1 MHGGF
6 VRLTARKNTMH
17 QTPTVSSVPAAG
29 HRNALRRATW
39 IATLG
44 GFLFGYD
51 TGVINGALPYMQDDL
66 GLTPFTE
73 GLITSSLLFGAAFGA
88 LGAGQLAD
96 RLGRRRLLIILAG
109 VFLLGAVGT
118 ASAPGVGLMV
128 LARVVLGLAVGGAS
142 AVVPMFLA
150 ELAPAARRGQVVTRD
165 QLMIVSGQ
173 LAAFVCNAV
182 IGNLWGEDGNVWRW
196 MLLVATLPAIA
207 LWVGMNFVPESPR
220 WLGSK
225 GRYAQMLTE
234 LQRIRSAEDA
244 QAEYEEAKAL
254 AGSLPTRTGRLKDFA
269 EPWLMRVLLIGMGL
283 SIVQQITGVNAIIYY
298 GTQILADAGFGTEAA
313 LTANI
318 ANGVVSVGAALL
330 GIWLLGKVGRRPMLL
345 TGLIGTL
352 STLAIIG
359 VASILLPEG
368 PVRGFTVLSM
378 TVLFL
383 AFQQG
388 AVSPVTWLM
397 LSEIFPLRVRGLG
410 VGISVFVQWMAN
422 FAVGF
427 SFPMLMS
434 ALGIS
439 STFFI
444 FVALGLCAVF
454 FVNRYLPE
462 TRGLSLEEVEL
473 QLRKA

>member
-1 MHGGF
+1 M
-6 VRLTARKNTMH
+6 
-17 QTPTVSSVPAAG
+17 SSKPASPAVPSA
-29 HRNALRRATW
+29 HRRALRRATW

-88 LGAGQLAD
+88 VGAGQLAD
-96 RLGRRRLLIILAG
+96 RLGRRRLLLILAV
-109 VFLLGAVGT
+109 VFMLGAAGT
-118 ASAPGVGLMV
+118 AAAPGVGIMV

-150 ELAPAARRGQVVTRD
+150 ELAPAARRGQLVTRD

-182 IGNLWGEDGNVWRW
+182 IGNVWGEEGNVWRW

-207 LWVGMNFVPESPR
+207 LWIGMHFVPESPR

-225 GRYAQMLTE
+225 GRYAQMLAA
-234 LQRIRSAEDA
+234 LQKIRSAEEA
-244 QAEYEEAKAL
+244 QAEYNEIKGL
-254 AGSLPTRTGRLKDFA
+254 AGTTRTGRLKDFA
-269 EPWLMRVLLIGMGL
+269 EPWLLRVLLIDMGL

-318 ANGVVSVGAALL
+318 ANGVVSVAAALI
-330 GIWLLGKVGRRPMLL
+330 GIWLLGKVARRPMLI
-345 TGLIGTL
+345 TGLLGTTT
-352 STLAIIG
+352 TLALIG
-359 VASILLPEG
+359 AASILMPEG
-368 PVRGFTVLSM
+368 TARGFTVLSL

-397 LSEIFPLRVRGLG
+397 LAEIFPLRVRGLG
-410 VGISVFVQWMAN
+410 IGLSVFVQWMAN

-427 SFPMLMS
+427 SFPMLMA

-439 STFFI
+439 NTFFI
-444 FVALGLCAVF
+444 FVGLGICAVL
-454 FVNRYLPE
+454 FVRRFMPE
-462 TRGLSLEEVEL
+462 TRGLSLEELEL
-473 QLRKA
+473 KLRAG

>member
-1 MHGGF
+1 
-6 VRLTARKNTMH
+6 MH
-17 QTPTVSSVPAAG
+17 QTPTAPAVPTVG
-29 HRNALRRATW
+29 HRNTLRRATW

-109 VFLLGAVGT
+109 VFLLGAAGT
-118 ASAPGVGLMV
+118 AAAPGVGLMV

-182 IGNLWGEDGNVWRW
+182 IGNLWGEEGNVWRW

-207 LWVGMNFVPESPR
+207 LWIGMNFVPESPR

-254 AGSLPTRTGRLKDFA
+254 ASGVPTRTGRLKDFA

-330 GIWLLGKVGRRPMLL
+330 GIWLLGKVGRRPMLM
-345 TGLIGTL
+345 TGLIGTC

-368 PVRGFTVLSM
+368 PARGFTVLSM

-410 VGISVFVQWMAN
+410 IGLSVFVQWMAN

-439 STFFI
+439 TTFFI
-444 FVALGLCAVF
+444 FVALGICAVL
-454 FVNRYLPE
+454 FVKRYLPE

-473 QLRKA
+473 QLRRA

>member
-1 MHGGF
+1 M
-6 VRLTARKNTMH
+6 
-17 QTPTVSSVPAAG
+17 SSKPASPAVPG
-29 HRNALRRATW
+29 DHRRALRRATW

-88 LGAGQLAD
+88 VGAGQLAD
-96 RLGRRRLLIILAG
+96 RLGRRRLLLILAV
-109 VFLLGAVGT
+109 VFMLGAAGT
-118 ASAPGVGLMV
+118 AAAPGVGVMV

-150 ELAPAARRGQVVTRD
+150 ELAPAARRGQLVTRD

-182 IGNLWGEDGNVWRW
+182 IGNIWGEEGNVWRW

-207 LWVGMNFVPESPR
+207 LWIGMHFVPESPR

-225 GRYAQMLTE
+225 GRYAQMLTA
-234 LQRIRSAEDA
+234 LQKIRSAEEA
-244 QAEYEEAKAL
+244 QAEYDEIKGL
-254 AGSLPTRTGRLKDFA
+254 AGTSRTGRLKDFA
-269 EPWLMRVLLIGMGL
+269 EPWLLRVLLIGMGL

-318 ANGVVSVGAALL
+318 ANGVVSVAAALL
-330 GIWLLGKVGRRPMLL
+330 GIWLLGKVARRPMLI
-345 TGLIGTL
+345 TGLLGTTT
-352 STLAIIG
+352 TLALIG
-359 VASILLPEG
+359 AASILMPEG
-368 PVRGFTVLSM
+368 TVRGFTVLSL

-397 LSEIFPLRVRGLG
+397 LAEIFPLRVRGLG
-410 VGISVFVQWMAN
+410 IGLSVFVQWMAN

-427 SFPMLMS
+427 SFPMLMA

-439 STFFI
+439 NTFFI
-444 FVALGLCAVF
+444 FVALGICAVL
-454 FVNRYLPE
+454 FVRRFMPE
-462 TRGLSLEEVEL
+462 TRGLSLEELEL
-473 QLRKA
+473 KLRKA

>member
-1 MHGGF
+1 MSSKPAAPG
-6 VRLTARKNTMH
+6 
-17 QTPTVSSVPAAG
+17 TPVPAD
-29 HRNALRRATW
+29 HRRALRRATW

-88 LGAGQLAD
+88 VAAGQLAD
-96 RLGRRRLLIILAG
+96 RLGRRRLLLILAG
-109 VFLLGAVGT
+109 VFMLGAAGT
-118 ASAPGVGLMV
+118 AAAPGVGLMV

-150 ELAPAARRGQVVTRD
+150 ELAPAARRGQLVTRD
-165 QLMIVSGQ
+165 QLMIVTGQ

-182 IGNLWGEDGNVWRW
+182 IGNLWGEEGNVWRW

-207 LWVGMNFVPESPR
+207 LWIGMHFVPESPR

-225 GRYAQMLTE
+225 GRYAQMLE
-234 LQRIRSAEDA
+234 ALQKIRSAEEA
-244 QAEYEEAKAL
+244 QAEYEEIKGL
-254 AGSLPTRTGRLKDFA
+254 TGTSRTGRLKDFA
-269 EPWLMRVLLIGMGL
+269 EPWLLRVLLIGMGL

-318 ANGVVSVGAALL
+318 ANGVVSVAAALL
-330 GIWLLGKVGRRPMLL
+330 GIWLLGKVARRPMLI
-345 TGLIGTL
+345 TGLLGTT
-352 STLAIIG
+352 STLALIG
-359 VASILLPEG
+359 AASILMPEG
-368 PVRGFTVLSM
+368 TARGFTVLSL

-397 LSEIFPLRVRGLG
+397 LAEIFPLRVRGLG
-410 VGISVFVQWMAN
+410 IGLSVFVQWMAN

-427 SFPMLMS
+427 SFPMLMA

-439 STFFI
+439 NTFFI
-444 FVALGLCAVF
+444 FVALGICAVL
-454 FVNRYLPE
+454 FVRRFMPE

-473 QLRKA
+473 KLRKG

>member
-1 MHGGF
+1 M
-6 VRLTARKNTMH
+6 
-17 QTPTVSSVPAAG
+17 SSKPAASRTAPG
-29 HRNALRRATW
+29 DHSRALRRATW

-88 LGAGQLAD
+88 VGAGQLAD
-96 RLGRRRLLIILAG
+96 RLGRRRLLLILAG
-109 VFLLGAVGT
+109 VFILGAAGT
-118 ASAPGVGLMV
+118 AAAPGVGLMV
-128 LARVVLGLAVGGAS
+128 VARVVLGLAVGGAS

-150 ELAPAARRGQVVTRD
+150 ELAPASRRGQLVTRD

-182 IGNLWGEDGNVWRW
+182 IGNLWGEEGNVWRW

-207 LWVGMNFVPESPR
+207 LWIGMNFVPESPR

-225 GRYAQMLTE
+225 GRYAQMLTA
-234 LQRIRSAEDA
+234 LQKIRSAEDA
-244 QAEYEEAKAL
+244 QAEYEEVKAL
-254 AGSLPTRTGRLKDFA
+254 ATHSRTGRLRDFA
-269 EPWLMRVLLIGMGL
+269 EPWLLRVLLIGMGL

-318 ANGVVSVGAALL
+318 ANGVVSVAAALL
-330 GIWLLGKVGRRPMLL
+330 GIWLLGKVARRPMLI
-345 TGLIGTL
+345 TGLLGTTT
-352 STLAIIG
+352 TLALIG
-359 VASILLPEG
+359 AASILMPEG
-368 PVRGFTVLSM
+368 TARGFTVLSL

-397 LSEIFPLRVRGLG
+397 LAEIFPLRVRGLG
-410 VGISVFVQWMAN
+410 IGLSVFVQWMAN

-427 SFPMLMS
+427 SFPMLMA

-439 STFFI
+439 NTFFI
-444 FVALGLCAVF
+444 FVALGICAVL
-454 FVNRYLPE
+454 FVKRFMPE
-462 TRGLSLEEVEL
+462 TRGLSLEEVERT
-473 QLRKA
+473 LRRA

>member
-1 MHGGF
+1 M
-6 VRLTARKNTMH
+6 
-17 QTPTVSSVPAAG
+17 SSKPASPAVPSA
-29 HRNALRRATW
+29 HRRALRRATW

-88 LGAGQLAD
+88 VGAGQLAD
-96 RLGRRRLLIILAG
+96 RLGRRRLLLILAV
-109 VFLLGAVGT
+109 VFILGAAGT
-118 ASAPGVGLMV
+118 AAAPGVGIMV

-150 ELAPAARRGQVVTRD
+150 ELAPVARRGQLVTRD

-182 IGNLWGEDGNVWRW
+182 IGNVWGEEGNVWRW

-207 LWVGMNFVPESPR
+207 LWIGMHFVPESPR

-225 GRYAQMLTE
+225 GRYAQMLAA
-234 LQRIRSAEDA
+234 LQKIRSAEEA
-244 QAEYEEAKAL
+244 QAEYNEIKGL
-254 AGSLPTRTGRLKDFA
+254 AGTTRTGRLKDFA
-269 EPWLMRVLLIGMGL
+269 EPWLLRVLLIGMGL

-318 ANGVVSVGAALL
+318 ANGVVSVAAALI
-330 GIWLLGKVGRRPMLL
+330 GIWLLGKVARRPMLI
-345 TGLIGTL
+345 TGLLGTTT
-352 STLAIIG
+352 TLALIG
-359 VASILLPEG
+359 AASILMPEG
-368 PVRGFTVLSM
+368 TARGFTVLSL

-397 LSEIFPLRVRGLG
+397 LAEIFPLRVRGLG
-410 VGISVFVQWMAN
+410 IGLSVFVQWMAN

-427 SFPMLMS
+427 SFPMLMA

-439 STFFI
+439 NTFFI
-444 FVALGLCAVF
+444 FVGLGICAVL
-454 FVNRYLPE
+454 FVRRFMPE
-462 TRGLSLEEVEL
+462 TRGLSLEELEL
-473 QLRKA
+473 KLRAG

>member
-1 MHGGF
+1 MSSNPAVPG
-6 VRLTARKNTMH
+6 
-17 QTPTVSSVPAAG
+17 TPVPAD
-29 HRNALRRATW
+29 HRRALRRATW

-88 LGAGQLAD
+88 VGAGQLAD
-96 RLGRRRLLIILAG
+96 RLGRRRLLLILAG
-109 VFLLGAVGT
+109 VFILGAAGT
-118 ASAPGVGLMV
+118 AAAPGVGLMV
-128 LARVVLGLAVGGAS
+128 LARVILGLAVGGAS

-150 ELAPAARRGQVVTRD
+150 ELAPAARRGQLVTRD

-182 IGNLWGEDGNVWRW
+182 IGNLWGEEGNVWRW

-207 LWVGMNFVPESPR
+207 LWIGMNFVPESPR

-225 GRYAQMLTE
+225 GRYAQMLAA
-234 LQRIRSAEDA
+234 LQKIRSAEEA
-244 QAEYEEAKAL
+244 QAEYEEIKGL
-254 AGSLPTRTGRLKDFA
+254 AGTSRTGRLKDFA
-269 EPWLMRVLLIGMGL
+269 EPWLLRVLLIGMGL

-318 ANGVVSVGAALL
+318 ANGVVSVAAALL
-330 GIWLLGKVGRRPMLL
+330 GIWLLGKVARRPMLI
-345 TGLIGTL
+345 TGLLGTTT
-352 STLAIIG
+352 TLALIG
-359 VASILLPEG
+359 AASILMPEG
-368 PVRGFTVLSM
+368 TARGFTVLSL

-397 LSEIFPLRVRGLG
+397 LAEIFPLRVRGLG
-410 VGISVFVQWMAN
+410 IGLSVFVQWMAN

-427 SFPMLMS
+427 SFPMLMA

-439 STFFI
+439 NTFFI
-444 FVALGLCAVF
+444 FVALGICAVL
-454 FVNRYLPE
+454 FVRRFMPE

-473 QLRKA
+473 KLRKA

>member
-1 MHGGF
+1 MNPSPST
-6 VRLTARKNTMH
+6 VRTRTG
-17 QTPTVSSVPAAG
+17 TG
-29 HRNALRRATW
+29 HRQALRRATW

-88 LGAGQLAD
+88 VGAGQLAD
-96 RLGRRRLLIILAG
+96 RFGRRRLLMILAG
-109 VFLLGAVGT
+109 VFVLGAAGT
-118 ASAPGVGLMV
+118 AAAPDIGLMV
-128 LARVVLGLAVGGAS
+128 LARVVLGLGVGGAS

-150 ELAPAARRGQVVTRD
+150 ELAPASRRGQVVTRD
-165 QLMIVSGQ
+165 QLMIVTGQ

-182 IGNLWGEDGNVWRW
+182 IGNLWGEAGNVWRW
-196 MLLVATLPAIA
+196 MLLVATVPAIA

-225 GRYAQMLTE
+225 GRYAQMLSS
-234 LQRIRSAEDA
+234 LQQIRSAEDA
-244 QAEYEEAKAL
+244 QAEYEEVKGL
-254 AGSLPTRTGRLKDFA
+254 NVSSRGGRLKDFA
-269 EPWLMRVLLIGMGL
+269 EPWLLRVLLIGMGL

-318 ANGVVSVGAALL
+318 ANGVVSVCAALL

-345 TGLIGTL
+345 TGLIGTT
-352 STLAIIG
+352 SMLALIG
-359 VASILLPEG
+359 IASIMLPEG
-368 PVRGFTVLSM
+368 TARGFTVLSM

-410 VGISVFVQWMAN
+410 IGLSVFVQWMAN

-434 ALGIS
+434 AMGLS
-439 STFFI
+439 NTFFI
-444 FVALGLCAVF
+444 FVGLGICALL
-454 FVNRYLPE
+454 FVKRFMPE

-473 QLRKA
+473 ALRQA

>member
-1 MHGGF
+1 M
-6 VRLTARKNTMH
+6 
-17 QTPTVSSVPAAG
+17 SSKPASPAVPSA
-29 HRNALRRATW
+29 HRRALRRATW

-88 LGAGQLAD
+88 VGAGQLAD
-96 RLGRRRLLIILAG
+96 RLGRRRLLLILAV
-109 VFLLGAVGT
+109 VFMLGAAGT
-118 ASAPGVGLMV
+118 AAAPGVGIMV

-150 ELAPAARRGQVVTRD
+150 ELAPAARRGQLVTRD

-182 IGNLWGEDGNVWRW
+182 IGNVWGEEGNVWRW

-207 LWVGMNFVPESPR
+207 LWIGMHFVPESPR

-225 GRYAQMLTE
+225 GRYAQMLAA
-234 LQRIRSAEDA
+234 LQKIRSAEEA
-244 QAEYEEAKAL
+244 QAEYNEIK
-254 AGSLPTRTGRLKDFA
+254 GLPGTTRTGRLKDFA
-269 EPWLMRVLLIGMGL
+269 EPWLLRVLLIGMGL

-318 ANGVVSVGAALL
+318 ANGVVSVAAALI
-330 GIWLLGKVGRRPMLL
+330 GIWLLGKVARRPMLI
-345 TGLIGTL
+345 TGLLGTTT
-352 STLAIIG
+352 TLALIG
-359 VASILLPEG
+359 AASILMPEG
-368 PVRGFTVLSM
+368 TARGFTVLSL

-397 LSEIFPLRVRGLG
+397 LAEIFPLRVRGLG
-410 VGISVFVQWMAN
+410 IGLSVFVQWMAN

-427 SFPMLMS
+427 SFPMLMA

-439 STFFI
+439 NTFFI
-444 FVALGLCAVF
+444 FVGLGICAVL
-454 FVNRYLPE
+454 FVRRFMPE
-462 TRGLSLEEVEL
+462 TRGLSLEELEL
-473 QLRKA
+473 KLRAG

>member
-1 MHGGF
+1 M
-6 VRLTARKNTMH
+6 
-17 QTPTVSSVPAAG
+17 SSKPASPAVPG
-29 HRNALRRATW
+29 DHRRALRRATW

-88 LGAGQLAD
+88 VGAGQLAD
-96 RLGRRRLLIILAG
+96 RLGRRRLLLILAV
-109 VFLLGAVGT
+109 VFMLGAAGT
-118 ASAPGVGLMV
+118 AAAPGVGVMV

-150 ELAPAARRGQVVTRD
+150 ELAPAARRGQLVTRD

-182 IGNLWGEDGNVWRW
+182 IGNIWGEEGNVWRW

-207 LWVGMNFVPESPR
+207 LWIGMHFVPESPR

-225 GRYAQMLTE
+225 GRYAQMLTA
-234 LQRIRSAEDA
+234 LQKIRSAEEA
-244 QAEYEEAKAL
+244 QAEYDEIKGL
-254 AGSLPTRTGRLKDFA
+254 AGTSRTGRLKDFA
-269 EPWLMRVLLIGMGL
+269 EPWLLRVLLIGMGL

-318 ANGVVSVGAALL
+318 ANGVVSVAAALL
-330 GIWLLGKVGRRPMLL
+330 GIWLLGKVARRPMLI
-345 TGLIGTL
+345 TGLLGTTT
-352 STLAIIG
+352 TLALIG
-359 VASILLPEG
+359 AASILMPEG
-368 PVRGFTVLSM
+368 TARGFTVLSL

-397 LSEIFPLRVRGLG
+397 LAEIFPLRVRGLG
-410 VGISVFVQWMAN
+410 IGLSVFVQWMAN

-427 SFPMLMS
+427 SFPMLMA

-439 STFFI
+439 NTFFI
-444 FVALGLCAVF
+444 FVALGICAVL
-454 FVNRYLPE
+454 FVRRFMPE
-462 TRGLSLEEVEL
+462 TRGLSLEELEL
-473 QLRKA
+473 KLRKA

>member
-1 MHGGF
+1 M
-6 VRLTARKNTMH
+6 
-17 QTPTVSSVPAAG
+17 SSKPASPAVPSA
-29 HRNALRRATW
+29 HRRALRRATW

-88 LGAGQLAD
+88 VGAGQLAD
-96 RLGRRRLLIILAG
+96 RLGRRRLLLILAV
-109 VFLLGAVGT
+109 VFMLGAAGT
-118 ASAPGVGLMV
+118 AAAPGVGIMV

-150 ELAPAARRGQVVTRD
+150 ELAPAARRGQLVTRD

-182 IGNLWGEDGNVWRW
+182 IGNVWGEEGNVWRW

-207 LWVGMNFVPESPR
+207 LWIGMHFVPESPR

-225 GRYAQMLTE
+225 GRYAQMLAA
-234 LQRIRSAEDA
+234 LQKIRSAEEA
-244 QAEYEEAKAL
+244 QAEYNEIKGL
-254 AGSLPTRTGRLKDFA
+254 AGTTRTGRLKDFA
-269 EPWLMRVLLIGMGL
+269 EPWLLRVLLIGMGL

-318 ANGVVSVGAALL
+318 ANGVVSVAAALI
-330 GIWLLGKVGRRPMLL
+330 GIWLLGKVARRPMLI
-345 TGLIGTL
+345 TGLLGTTT
-352 STLAIIG
+352 TLALIG
-359 VASILLPEG
+359 AASILMPEG
-368 PVRGFTVLSM
+368 TARGFTVLSL

-397 LSEIFPLRVRGLG
+397 LAEIFPLRVRGLG
-410 VGISVFVQWMAN
+410 IGLSVFVQWMAN

-427 SFPMLMS
+427 SFPMLMA

-439 STFFI
+439 NTFFI
-444 FVALGLCAVF
+444 FVGLGICAVL
-454 FVNRYLPE
+454 FVRRFMPE
-462 TRGLSLEEVEL
+462 TRGLSLEELEL
-473 QLRKA
+473 KLRAG

>member
-1 MHGGF
+1 MAGGD
-6 VRLTARKNTMH
+6 
-17 QTPTVSSVPAAG
+17 
-29 HRNALRRATW
+29 HRRALRRATW
-39 IATLG
+39 IATMG

-88 LGAGQLAD
+88 VGAGQLAD
-96 RLGRRRLLIILAG
+96 RLGRRRLLLILAA
-109 VFLLGAVGT
+109 VFVLGAAGT
-118 ASAPGVGLMV
+118 AAAPGVGLMV

-150 ELAPAARRGQVVTRD
+150 ELAPASRRGQLVTRD
-165 QLMIVSGQ
+165 QLMIVTGQ

-182 IGNLWGEDGNVWRW
+182 IGNIWGEEGNVWRW
-196 MLLVATLPAIA
+196 MLLVATLPAVV
-207 LWVGMNFVPESPR
+207 LWIGMNFVPESPR

-225 GRYAQMLTE
+225 GRYAQMLTA
-234 LQRIRSAEDA
+234 LRRIRSAEEA
-244 QAEYEEAKAL
+244 EAEYEEIRTL
-254 AGSLPTRTGRLKDFA
+254 AVRSRSGRLKDFA
-269 EPWLMRVLLIGMGL
+269 EPWLLRVLLIGMGL
-283 SIVQQITGVNAIIYY
+283 SVVQQITGVNAIIYY

-318 ANGVVSVGAALL
+318 ANGVVSVLAALV
-330 GIWLLGKVGRRPMLL
+330 GIWLLGRVSRRPMLL
-345 TGLIGTL
+345 TGLIGTTT
-352 STLAIIG
+352 TLALIG
-359 VASILLPEG
+359 AASILLPEG
-368 PVRGFTVLSM
+368 TARGFTVLTL

-397 LSEIFPLRVRGLG
+397 LAEIFPLRVRGLG
-410 VGISVFVQWMAN
+410 IGLSVFVQWMAN

-427 SFPMLMS
+427 SFPMLM
-434 ALGIS
+434 AAMGIS
-439 STFFI
+439 NTFFI
-444 FVALGLCAVF
+444 FVALGICAVLF
-454 FVNRYLPE
+454 IRRFMPE

-473 QLRKA
+473 KLREQA

>member
-1 MHGGF
+1 MSSTPAA
-6 VRLTARKNTMH
+6 TAA
-17 QTPTVSSVPAAG
+17 PAG
-29 HRNALRRATW
+29 HRRALRRATW

-51 TGVINGALPYMQDDL
+51 TGVINGALPYMHDDL

-88 LGAGQLAD
+88 VGAGQLAD
-96 RLGRRRLLIILAG
+96 RLGRRRLLFILAG
-109 VFLLGAVGT
+109 VFMLGAAGT
-118 ASAPGVGLMV
+118 AAAPGVGLMV
-128 LARVVLGLAVGGAS
+128 LARVILGLAVGGAS
-142 AVVPMFLA
+142 ALVPMFLA
-150 ELAPAARRGQVVTRD
+150 ELAPASRRGQLVTRD
-165 QLMIVSGQ
+165 QLMIVTGQ

-182 IGNLWGEDGNVWRW
+182 IGNLWGEEGNVWRW

-207 LWVGMNFVPESPR
+207 LWIGMHFVPESPR

-225 GRYAQMLTE
+225 GRYAQMLTA
-234 LQRIRSAEDA
+234 LQKIRSAEEA
-244 QAEYEEAKAL
+244 QAEYEEIKGL
-254 AGSLPTRTGRLKDFA
+254 AGTTRTGRLRDFA
-269 EPWLMRVLLIGMGL
+269 EPWLLRVLLIGMGL

-318 ANGVVSVGAALL
+318 ANGVVSVAAALL
-330 GIWLLGKVGRRPMLL
+330 GIWLLGKVARRPMLI
-345 TGLIGTL
+345 TGLLGTT
-352 STLAIIG
+352 STLALIG
-359 VASILLPEG
+359 AASILMPEG
-368 PVRGFTVLSM
+368 TARGFTVVSL

-397 LSEIFPLRVRGLG
+397 LAEIFPLRVRGLG
-410 VGISVFVQWMAN
+410 IGLSVFVQWMAN

-427 SFPMLMS
+427 SFPMLMA

-439 STFFI
+439 NTFFI
-444 FVALGLCAVF
+444 FVALGICAVL
-454 FVNRYLPE
+454 FVKRFMPE

-473 QLRKA
+473 KLQKA

>member
-1 MHGGF
+1 M
-6 VRLTARKNTMH
+6 
-17 QTPTVSSVPAAG
+17 SSKPASPAVPSA
-29 HRNALRRATW
+29 HRRALRRATW

-88 LGAGQLAD
+88 VGAGQLAD
-96 RLGRRRLLIILAG
+96 RLGRRRLLLILAV
-109 VFLLGAVGT
+109 VFMLGAAGT
-118 ASAPGVGLMV
+118 AAAPGVGIMV

-150 ELAPAARRGQVVTRD
+150 ELAPAARRGQLVTRD

-182 IGNLWGEDGNVWRW
+182 IGNVWGEEGNVWRW

-207 LWVGMNFVPESPR
+207 LWIGMHFVPESPR

-225 GRYAQMLTE
+225 GRYAQMLAA
-234 LQRIRSAEDA
+234 LQKIRSAEEA
-244 QAEYEEAKAL
+244 QAEYNEIKGL
-254 AGSLPTRTGRLKDFA
+254 AGNTRTGRLRDFA
-269 EPWLMRVLLIGMGL
+269 EPWLLRVLLIGMGL

-318 ANGVVSVGAALL
+318 ANGVVSVAAALI
-330 GIWLLGKVGRRPMLL
+330 GIWLLGKVARRPMLI
-345 TGLIGTL
+345 TGLLGTTT
-352 STLAIIG
+352 TLALIG
-359 VASILLPEG
+359 AASILMPEG
-368 PVRGFTVLSM
+368 TARGFTVLSL

-397 LSEIFPLRVRGLG
+397 LAEIFPLRVRGLG
-410 VGISVFVQWMAN
+410 IGLSVFVQWMAN

-427 SFPMLMS
+427 SFPMLMA

-439 STFFI
+439 NTFFI
-444 FVALGLCAVF
+444 FVGLGICAVL
-454 FVNRYLPE
+454 FVRRFMPE
-462 TRGLSLEEVEL
+462 TRGLSLEELEL
-473 QLRKA
+473 KLRAG

>member
-1 MHGGF
+1 M
-6 VRLTARKNTMH
+6 
-17 QTPTVSSVPAAG
+17 SSKPASPAVPGA
-29 HRNALRRATW
+29 HRRALRRATW

-88 LGAGQLAD
+88 VGAGQLAD
-96 RLGRRRLLIILAG
+96 RLGRRRLLLILAV
-109 VFLLGAVGT
+109 VFMLGAAGT
-118 ASAPGVGLMV
+118 AAAPGVGIMV

-150 ELAPAARRGQVVTRD
+150 ELAPAARRGQLVTRD

-182 IGNLWGEDGNVWRW
+182 IGNVWGEEGNVWRW

-207 LWVGMNFVPESPR
+207 LWIGMHFVPESPR

-225 GRYAQMLTE
+225 GRYAQMLAA
-234 LQRIRSAEDA
+234 LQKIRSAEEA
-244 QAEYEEAKAL
+244 QAEYNEIKGL
-254 AGSLPTRTGRLKDFA
+254 AGTTRTGRLKDFA
-269 EPWLMRVLLIGMGL
+269 EPWLLRVLLIGMGL

-318 ANGVVSVGAALL
+318 ANGVVSVAAALI
-330 GIWLLGKVGRRPMLL
+330 GIWLLGKVARRPMLI
-345 TGLIGTL
+345 TGLLGTTT
-352 STLAIIG
+352 TLALIG
-359 VASILLPEG
+359 AASILMPEG
-368 PVRGFTVLSM
+368 TARGFTVLSL

-397 LSEIFPLRVRGLG
+397 LAEIFPLRVRGLG
-410 VGISVFVQWMAN
+410 IGLSVFVQWMAN

-427 SFPMLMS
+427 SFPMLMA

-439 STFFI
+439 NTFFI
-444 FVALGLCAVF
+444 FVGLGICAVL
-454 FVNRYLPE
+454 FVRRFMPE
-462 TRGLSLEEVEL
+462 TRGLSLEELEL
-473 QLRKA
+473 KLRAG

>member
-1 MHGGF
+1 MSSKP
-6 VRLTARKNTMH
+6 AS
-17 QTPTVSSVPAAG
+17 PTIPG
-29 HRNALRRATW
+29 DHRRALRRATW

-66 GLTPFTE
+66 GLTPFAE

-88 LGAGQLAD
+88 VGAGQLAD
-96 RLGRRRLLIILAG
+96 RLGRRRLLLILAV
-109 VFLLGAVGT
+109 VFMLGAAGT
-118 ASAPGVGLMV
+118 AAAPGVGFMV

-150 ELAPAARRGQVVTRD
+150 ELAPAARRGQLVTRD

-182 IGNLWGEDGNVWRW
+182 IGNLWGEEGHVWRW

-207 LWVGMNFVPESPR
+207 LWIGMHFVPESPR

-225 GRYAQMLTE
+225 GRYAQMLTA
-234 LQRIRSAEDA
+234 LQQIRSAEDA
-244 QAEYEEAKAL
+244 QAEYEEIKGL
-254 AGSLPTRTGRLKDFA
+254 AGSARTGRLKDFA
-269 EPWLMRVLLIGMGL
+269 EPWLLRVLLIGMGL

-318 ANGVVSVGAALL
+318 ANGVVSVAAALL
-330 GIWLLGKVGRRPMLL
+330 GIWLLGRVARRPMLI
-345 TGLIGTL
+345 TGLLGTTITLALIGT
-352 STLAIIG
+352 
-359 VASILLPEG
+359 ASILMPEG
-368 PVRGFTVLSM
+368 TARGFTVLSL

-397 LSEIFPLRVRGLG
+397 LAEIFPLRVRGLG
-410 VGISVFVQWMAN
+410 IGLSVFVQWMAN

-427 SFPMLMS
+427 SFPMLMA

-439 STFFI
+439 NTFFI
-444 FVALGLCAVF
+444 FVGLGICAVL
-454 FVNRYLPE
+454 FVRRFMPE
-462 TRGLSLEEVEL
+462 TRGLSLEELEL
-473 QLRKA
+473 KLGTK

>member
-1 MHGGF
+1 M
-6 VRLTARKNTMH
+6 
-17 QTPTVSSVPAAG
+17 SSKPASPAVPSA
-29 HRNALRRATW
+29 HRRALRRATW

-88 LGAGQLAD
+88 VGAGQLAD
-96 RLGRRRLLIILAG
+96 RLGRRRLLLILAV
-109 VFLLGAVGT
+109 VFMLGAAGT
-118 ASAPGVGLMV
+118 AAAPGVGIMV

-150 ELAPAARRGQVVTRD
+150 ELAPAARRGQLVTRD

-182 IGNLWGEDGNVWRW
+182 IGNVWGEEGNVWRW

-207 LWVGMNFVPESPR
+207 LWIGMHFVPESPR

-225 GRYAQMLTE
+225 GRYAQMLAA
-234 LQRIRSAEDA
+234 LQKIRSAEEA
-244 QAEYEEAKAL
+244 QAEYNEIKGL
-254 AGSLPTRTGRLKDFA
+254 AGTTRTGRLKDFA
-269 EPWLMRVLLIGMGL
+269 EPWLLRVLLIGMGL

-318 ANGVVSVGAALL
+318 ANGVVSVAAALS
-330 GIWLLGKVGRRPMLL
+330 GIWLLGKVARRPMLI
-345 TGLIGTL
+345 TGLLGTTT
-352 STLAIIG
+352 TLALIG
-359 VASILLPEG
+359 AASILMPEG
-368 PVRGFTVLSM
+368 TARGFTVLSL

-397 LSEIFPLRVRGLG
+397 LAEIFPLRVRGLG
-410 VGISVFVQWMAN
+410 IGLSVFVQWMAN

-427 SFPMLMS
+427 SFPMLMA

-439 STFFI
+439 NTFFI
-444 FVALGLCAVF
+444 FVGLGICAVL
-454 FVNRYLPE
+454 FVRRFMPE
-462 TRGLSLEEVEL
+462 TRGLSLEELEL
-473 QLRKA
+473 KLRAG

>member
-1 MHGGF
+1 MSSNPAA
-6 VRLTARKNTMH
+6 TA
-17 QTPTVSSVPAAG
+17 PAAPAG
-29 HRNALRRATW
+29 HRRALRRATW

-88 LGAGQLAD
+88 VGAGQLAD
-96 RLGRRRLLIILAG
+96 RLGRRRLLFILAG
-109 VFLLGAVGT
+109 VFMLGAAGT
-118 ASAPGVGLMV
+118 AAAPGVGLMV

-150 ELAPAARRGQVVTRD
+150 ELAPASRRGQLVTRD
-165 QLMIVSGQ
+165 QLMIVTGQ

-182 IGNLWGEDGNVWRW
+182 IGNLWGEEGNVWRW

-207 LWVGMNFVPESPR
+207 LWIGMNFVPESPR

-225 GRYAQMLTE
+225 GRYAQMLTA
-234 LQRIRSAEDA
+234 LQKIRSAEEA
-244 QAEYEEAKAL
+244 QAESEEIKGL
-254 AGSLPTRTGRLKDFA
+254 AGTSRTGRLKDFA
-269 EPWLMRVLLIGMGL
+269 EPWLLRVLLIGMGL

-318 ANGVVSVGAALL
+318 ANGVVSVAAALL
-330 GIWLLGKVGRRPMLL
+330 GIWLLGKVARRPMLI
-345 TGLIGTL
+345 TGLLGTT
-352 STLAIIG
+352 STLALIG
-359 VASILLPEG
+359 AASILMPEG
-368 PVRGFTVLSM
+368 TARGFTVLSL

-397 LSEIFPLRVRGLG
+397 LAEIFPLRVRGLG
-410 VGISVFVQWMAN
+410 IGLSVFVQWMAN

-427 SFPMLMS
+427 SFPMLMA

-439 STFFI
+439 NTFFI
-444 FVALGLCAVF
+444 FVALGICAVL
-454 FVNRYLPE
+454 FVRRFMPE

-473 QLRKA
+473 TLRKA

>member
-1 MHGGF
+1 MSSTPAS
-6 VRLTARKNTMH
+6 RTA
-17 QTPTVSSVPAAG
+17 PG
-29 HRNALRRATW
+29 DHRRALRRATW

-88 LGAGQLAD
+88 VGAGQLAD
-96 RLGRRRLLIILAG
+96 RIGRKKLLLILAG
-109 VFLLGAVGT
+109 VFIVGAAGT
-118 ASAPGVGLMV
+118 AAAPGVGIMV

-150 ELAPAARRGQVVTRD
+150 ELAPAARRGQLVTRD

-182 IGNLWGEDGNVWRW
+182 IGNLWGEEGNVWRW

-207 LWVGMNFVPESPR
+207 LWIGMNFVPESPR

-225 GRYAQMLTE
+225 GRYAQMLTA
-234 LQRIRSAEDA
+234 LQKIRSAEEA
-244 QAEYEEAKAL
+244 RAEYEEIKGL
-254 AGSLPTRTGRLKDFA
+254 AGTSRTGRLKDFA
-269 EPWLMRVLLIGMGL
+269 EPWLLRVLLIGMGL

-345 TGLIGTL
+345 TGLIGT
-352 STLAIIG
+352 SSMLALIG
-359 VASILLPEG
+359 IASILMPEG
-368 PVRGFTVLSM
+368 TARGFAVLSM

-397 LSEIFPLRVRGLG
+397 LAEIFPLRVRGLG
-410 VGISVFVQWMAN
+410 IGLSVFVQWMAN

-427 SFPMLMS
+427 SFPMLMA

-439 STFFI
+439 NTFFI
-444 FVALGLCAVF
+444 FVALGICAVL
-454 FVNRYLPE
+454 FVKRYLPE
-462 TRGLSLEEVEL
+462 TRGLSLEEVERQMRTL
-473 QLRKA
+473 

>member
-1 MHGGF
+1 M
-6 VRLTARKNTMH
+6 
-17 QTPTVSSVPAAG
+17 SSKPASPAVPSA
-29 HRNALRRATW
+29 HRRALRRATW

-88 LGAGQLAD
+88 VGAGQLAD
-96 RLGRRRLLIILAG
+96 RLGRRRLLLILAV
-109 VFLLGAVGT
+109 VFMLGAAGT
-118 ASAPGVGLMV
+118 AAAPGVGIMV

-150 ELAPAARRGQVVTRD
+150 ELAPAARRGQLVTRD

-182 IGNLWGEDGNVWRW
+182 IGNVWGEEGNVWRW

-207 LWVGMNFVPESPR
+207 LWIGMRFVPESPR

-225 GRYAQMLTE
+225 GRYAQMLAA
-234 LQRIRSAEDA
+234 LQKIRSAEEA
-244 QAEYEEAKAL
+244 QAEYNEIKGL
-254 AGSLPTRTGRLKDFA
+254 AGTTRTGRLKDFA
-269 EPWLMRVLLIGMGL
+269 EPWLLRVLLIGMGL

-318 ANGVVSVGAALL
+318 ANGVVSVAAALI
-330 GIWLLGKVGRRPMLL
+330 GIWLLGKVARRPMLI
-345 TGLIGTL
+345 TGLLGTTT
-352 STLAIIG
+352 TLALIG
-359 VASILLPEG
+359 AASILMPEG
-368 PVRGFTVLSM
+368 TARGFTVLSL

-397 LSEIFPLRVRGLG
+397 LAEIFPLRVRGLG
-410 VGISVFVQWMAN
+410 IGLSVFVQWMAN

-427 SFPMLMS
+427 SFPMLMA

-439 STFFI
+439 NTFFI
-444 FVALGLCAVF
+444 FVGLGICAVL
-454 FVNRYLPE
+454 FVRRFMPE
-462 TRGLSLEEVEL
+462 TRGLSLEELEL
-473 QLRKA
+473 KLRAG

>member
-1 MHGGF
+1 
-6 VRLTARKNTMH
+6 
-17 QTPTVSSVPAAG
+17 
-29 HRNALRRATW
+29 
-39 IATLG
+39 LG

-96 RLGRRRLLIILAG
+96 RLGRRRLLIILAA

-118 ASAPGVGLMV
+118 AAAPGIGLMV

-150 ELAPAARRGQVVTRD
+150 ELAPASRRGQVVTRD
-165 QLMIVSGQ
+165 QLMIVTGQ
-173 LAAFVCNAV
+173 LAAFVCNAF
-182 IGNLWGEDGNVWRW
+182 IGNVWGEDNNVWRW
-196 MLLVATLPAIA
+196 MLLVATIPAIA
-207 LWVGMNFVPESPR
+207 LWAGMNFVPESPR

-234 LQRIRSAEDA
+234 LRRIRSAEDA

-254 AGSLPTRTGRLKDFA
+254 AGSESSRRGTVKDFA
-269 EPWLMRVLLIGMGL
+269 EPWLFRVLLIGIGL
-283 SIVQQITGVNAIIYY
+283 SVVQQITGVNAIVYY

-318 ANGVVSVGAALL
+318 ANGVVSVIAAFI

-345 TGLIGTL
+345 TGLIGT
-352 STLAIIG
+352 STTLALIG
-359 VASILLPEG
+359 VASFVLPEG

-397 LSEIFPLRVRGLG
+397 LAEIFPQRVRGM
-410 VGISVFVQWMAN
+410 GIGLSVFVQWMAN

-427 SFPMLMS
+427 SFPLLMS
-434 ALGIS
+434 AMGIS

-444 FVALGLCAVF
+444 FVALGICAIL
-454 FVNRYLPE
+454 FVKRFLPE

-473 QLRKA
+473 TLRKA

>member
-1 MHGGF
+1 M
-6 VRLTARKNTMH
+6 
-17 QTPTVSSVPAAG
+17 SSKPASPAVPG
-29 HRNALRRATW
+29 DHRRALRRATW

-88 LGAGQLAD
+88 VGAGQLAD
-96 RLGRRRLLIILAG
+96 RLGRRRLLLILAV
-109 VFLLGAVGT
+109 VFMLGAAGT
-118 ASAPGVGLMV
+118 AAAPGVGVMV

-150 ELAPAARRGQVVTRD
+150 ELAPAARRGQLVTRD

-182 IGNLWGEDGNVWRW
+182 IGNIWGEEGNVWRW

-207 LWVGMNFVPESPR
+207 LWIGMHFVPESPR

-225 GRYAQMLTE
+225 GRYAQMLTA
-234 LQRIRSAEDA
+234 LQKIRSAEEA
-244 QAEYEEAKAL
+244 QAEYDEIKGL
-254 AGSLPTRTGRLKDFA
+254 AGTSRTGRLKDFA
-269 EPWLMRVLLIGMGL
+269 EPWLLRVLLIGMGL

-318 ANGVVSVGAALL
+318 ANGVVSVAAALL
-330 GIWLLGKVGRRPMLL
+330 GIWLLGKVARRPMLI
-345 TGLIGTL
+345 TGLLGTTT
-352 STLAIIG
+352 TLALIG
-359 VASILLPEG
+359 AASILMPEG
-368 PVRGFTVLSM
+368 TARGFTVLSL

-388 AVSPVTWLM
+388 AVSPLTWLM
-397 LSEIFPLRVRGLG
+397 LAEIFPLRVRGLG
-410 VGISVFVQWMAN
+410 IGLSVFVQWMAN

-427 SFPMLMS
+427 SFPMLMA

-439 STFFI
+439 NTFFI
-444 FVALGLCAVF
+444 FVALGICAVL
-454 FVNRYLPE
+454 FVRRFMPE
-462 TRGLSLEEVEL
+462 TRGLSLEELEL
-473 QLRKA
+473 KLRKA

>member
-1 MHGGF
+1 M
-6 VRLTARKNTMH
+6 
-17 QTPTVSSVPAAG
+17 SSKPASPAVPG
-29 HRNALRRATW
+29 DHRRALRRATW

-88 LGAGQLAD
+88 VGAGQLAD
-96 RLGRRRLLIILAG
+96 RLGRRRLLLILAV
-109 VFLLGAVGT
+109 VFMLGAAGT
-118 ASAPGVGLMV
+118 AAAPGVGVMV

-150 ELAPAARRGQVVTRD
+150 ELAPAARRGQLVTRD

-182 IGNLWGEDGNVWRW
+182 IGNIWGEEGNVWRW

-207 LWVGMNFVPESPR
+207 LWIGMHFVPESPR

-225 GRYAQMLTE
+225 GRYAQMLTA
-234 LQRIRSAEDA
+234 LQKIRSAEEA
-244 QAEYEEAKAL
+244 QAEYDEIKGL
-254 AGSLPTRTGRLKDFA
+254 AGTSRTGRLKDFA
-269 EPWLMRVLLIGMGL
+269 EPWLLRVLLIGMGL

-318 ANGVVSVGAALL
+318 ANGVVSVAAALL
-330 GIWLLGKVGRRPMLL
+330 GIWLLGRVARRPMLI
-345 TGLIGTL
+345 TGLLGTTT
-352 STLAIIG
+352 TLALIG
-359 VASILLPEG
+359 AASILMPEG
-368 PVRGFTVLSM
+368 TARGFTVLSL

-397 LSEIFPLRVRGLG
+397 LAEIFPLRVRGLG
-410 VGISVFVQWMAN
+410 IGLSVFVQWMAN

-427 SFPMLMS
+427 SFPMLMA

-439 STFFI
+439 NTFFI
-444 FVALGLCAVF
+444 FVALGICAVL
-454 FVNRYLPE
+454 FVRRFMPE
-462 TRGLSLEEVEL
+462 TRGLSLEELEL
-473 QLRKA
+473 KLRKA